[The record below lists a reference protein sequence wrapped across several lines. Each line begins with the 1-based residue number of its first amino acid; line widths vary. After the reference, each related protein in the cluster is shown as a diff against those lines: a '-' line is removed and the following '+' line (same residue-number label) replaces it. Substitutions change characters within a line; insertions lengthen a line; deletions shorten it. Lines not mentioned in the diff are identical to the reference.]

1 MNKKITVAIAMSGG
15 VDSSVAAALLK
26 REGYDVVGLTMDLFS
41 LPKDFCR
48 DENLKSCCGM
58 KAKEDANRVARVLG
72 IEHFVINMK
81 DIFQKEVITNF
92 IGEYTQGRTPNPC
105 IRCNQHIKFKA
116 LLEKAEKLGAEYLA
130 TGHHIRIGLD
140 KGKDQYKLLKGK
152 DPNKDQSYFLY
163 TMTQKQLQKT
173 LFPVGDF
180 TKKEVRAFA
189 RELDLPVAE
198 RVESQEVCFIP
209 DDNYVRF
216 LKEAQPE
223 IFRPGP
229 IVNEEGKVLGEHPG
243 IFHYTIGQRRGMGIA
258 AESPLYVLEIRPEDN
273 TIVAGKNERLYRKTL
288 LASHVHWITQPDEP
302 GPASLKA
309 RIRYRHSEAPARLT
323 DVSSDPV
330 VVEFE
335 ESQRAITPGQAVV
348 FYDGEIVL
356 GGGIIQ
362 NSI

>member
-1 MNKKITVAIAMSGG
+1 MNKKITVAVAMSGG

-41 LPKDFCR
+41 LPKDLCR

-58 KAKEDANRVARVLG
+58 KAKEDANHVARFLG
-72 IEHFVINMK
+72 IEHFIINMK
-81 DIFQKEVITNF
+81 DVFHKEVIANF
-92 IGEYTQGRTPNPC
+92 IEEYTQGRTPNPC

-130 TGHHIRIGLD
+130 TGHHVRIGFD
-140 KGKDQYKLLKGK
+140 KGKDQYRLLKGK

-163 TMTQKQLQKT
+163 SMTQKQLQKT

-223 IFRPGP
+223 VFRPGP
-229 IVNEEGKVLGEHPG
+229 IVDEGGKVLGEHPG

-273 TIVAGKNERLYRKTL
+273 TIVAGKNESLYRKKL
-288 LASHVHWITQPDEP
+288 LVRSIFEL
-302 GPASLKA
+302 GSSL
-309 RIRYRHSEAPARLT
+309 RSLIRVILLLNPIPLPHSIHLKHLLT
-323 DVSSDPV
+323 EQSL
-330 VVEFE
+330 
-335 ESQRAITPGQAVV
+335 QG
-348 FYDGEIVL
+348 
-356 GGGIIQ
+356 
-362 NSI
+362 

>member
-1 MNKKITVAIAMSGG
+1 MSGG

-26 REGYDVVGLTMDLFS
+26 REGYGVVGLTMDLFS
-41 LPKDFCR
+41 LPKDLCR

-58 KAKEDANRVARVLG
+58 KAKEDANHVVCFLL
-72 IEHFVINMK
+72 IEHYVINMK
-81 DIFQKEVITNF
+81 DVFQKEVITNF

-130 TGHHIRIGLD
+130 TGHHVRIGFD
-140 KGKDQYKLLKGK
+140 KGKDQYRLLKGK
-152 DPNKDQSYFLY
+152 DSNKDQSYFLY
-163 TMTQKQLQKT
+163 SMTQKQLQKT

-209 DDNYVRF
+209 DDNYVGF

-223 IFRPGP
+223 AFRPGP
-229 IVNEEGKVLGEHPG
+229 IVDEGGKVLGEHPG
-243 IFHYTIGQRRGMGIA
+243 IFHFTIGQRRGMGIA

-273 TIVAGKNERLYRKTL
+273 TIVAGKNESLYRKKL
-288 LASHVHWITQPDEP
+288 LAFQIHWITPSNTS
-302 GPASLKA
+302 GTVSVKA
-309 RIRYRHSEAPARLT
+309 RIRYRHSEAPAKLT

-330 VVEFE
+330 MVEFE
-335 ESQRAITPGQAVV
+335 EPQRAITPGQAVV

-362 NSI
+362 SSI